1 MFSLIIGG
9 AASGK
14 SEEAERLSVSLPGE
28 RIYLA
33 TMPPWDEE
41 CRERIVRHQ
50 RRRAAL
56 GFRTIEKYTGLEDL
70 AIGRKANV
78 LLECLGNLLANE
90 LYSPEGGGTKAVLSG
105 VGHIRRSALHLTI
118 VTNEVFSGGADYGED
133 TIRYMKA
140 LAKINRLLAQEADLV
155 CEMVCG
161 RRNVLKGGR
170 IVSCG

>member
-9 AASGK
+9 SASGK
-14 SEEAERLSVSLPGE
+14 SEEAERLAAGLPGE
-28 RIYLA
+28 PVYLA

-50 RRRAAL
+50 RRREKL
-56 GFRTIEKYTGLEDL
+56 GFRTIEKYTGLKDL
-70 AIGRKANV
+70 VLPQGANV

-90 LYSPEGGGTKAVLSG
+90 MYSPEGGGVRAVLAG
-105 VGHIRRSALHLTI
+105 VRHIRRCALNLTI

-140 LAKINRLLAQEADLV
+140 LAEVNRMLAGEADFV
-155 CEMVCG
+155 CEVVCG
-161 RRNVLKGGR
+161 IRNVLKGE
-170 IVSCG
+170 